1 LSYGSCVRRLLI
13 LGCGVVIGAAGVRVI
28 SAVRDHPQ
36 IVDDQGDGPFV
47 VVSDQDIPAGA
58 SFNKLIADGDLHLVM
73 VPNNLIVPNAL
84 TEVSQLRGQIAWAPI
99 YQNEQIVV
107 ARVGTRD
114 FCRGVKPGE
123 VCN

>member
-1 LSYGSCVRRLLI
+1 LNYGPSVKRLLI
-13 LGCGVVIGAAGVRVI
+13 LGCGVVIGAAAVWVI
-28 SAVRDHPQ
+28 SSVRDRPQ
-36 IVDDQGDGPFV
+36 TAEDQGDAALV
-47 VVSDQDIPAGA
+47 VVSDQDISAGT

-84 TEVSQLRGQIAWAPI
+84 TEVSQLRGQVAWAPI

-107 ARVGTRD
+107 ERVGTRG

-123 VCN
+123 ICN